1 MPLVARPLLLVASCT
16 LAGGFPSASAQATAT
31 ATQRITPSVFLG
43 ASGVYTGLGSGR
55 NLSLTAGVDVAFR
68 PGSRIHPALEY
79 RGTYALDKGHVDS
92 LRSSLGGLKFFT
104 SYRRLQPYLT
114 LLAGR
119 GETTYLNGGY
129 EVPGNIIFY
138 TQSSSNVFSLGGGTD
153 LLATHHLALR
163 LDIQAQRYSSPVTT
177 SGHLYSQAGT
187 IGLVYT
193 LHRGAKP
200 Y

>member
-1 MPLVARPLLLVASCT
+1 MPFVARPILLLAS
-16 LAGGFPSASAQATAT
+16 LAFAGGLASASAQATAT

-68 PGSRIHPALEY
+68 PASRIHPALEFQ
-79 RGTYALDKGHVDS
+79 GTYALDKGHVDS
-92 LRSSLGGLKFFT
+92 LRSSLGGLKLFT
-104 SYRRLQPYLT
+104 SFHRLQPYVN
-114 LLAGR
+114 LLGGR
-119 GETTYLNGGY
+119 GETTYANGGY
-129 EVPGNIIFY
+129 QVPGTVIFY

-153 LLATHHLALR
+153 LLATHHLALK
-163 LDIQAQRYSSPVTT
+163 LDVQAQRYSNPVTT

-193 LHRGAKP
+193 LHRGPKP